1 MQLGTNLFVEIG
13 GAKLTAFP
21 RSNHAQDFNL
31 RAKKKKGII
40 MSNSEI
46 QSPLAIVN
54 EKNRARSVHYS
65 KLFSIA
71 KMTKEV
77 LVVRG
82 ASKKKVVRASGA
94 TASIIETA
102 GFKQSYVTHKS

>member
-1 MQLGTNLFVEIG
+1 MDGPVLSL
-13 GAKLTAFP
+13 P
-21 RSNHAQDFNL
+21 RISGPCRTPF
-31 RAKKKKGII
+31 RWRKT
-40 MSNSEI
+40 I

-54 EKNRARSVHYS
+54 KKNRARSVHYS

-82 ASKKKVVRASGA
+82 TSKKKMVRVSGA

>member
-1 MQLGTNLFVEIG
+1 MTVCARTTISKERKKERKLLSSTLG
-13 GAKLTAFP
+13 
-21 RSNHAQDFNL
+21 R
-31 RAKKKKGII
+31 RGIDL
-40 MSNSEI
+40 EI

-65 KLFSIA
+65 QLFSIA

-82 ASKKKVVRASGA
+82 TSKKKMVRASGA
-94 TASIIETA
+94 TANIIETA